1 MRIVQKSGLKGS
13 LKWIQLLINDHP
25 YVMNQQIGTS
35 TIDWVSPLKDDD
47 FAEYRDSEFLQILG
61 LKHLQ
66 EQLRNFWPNSGPQWD
81 ALGRSDNKYYLVEA
95 KANIPEI
102 KSTCK
107 AKNPRSVS
115 KIEQAISSTKQYL
128 NVENVGGWLDG
139 YYQYANRL
147 THLFFLRE
155 LCGVDAELVFVY
167 FCDDPTHI
175 STSREEWQTILT
187 DQKKV
192 MGIDKI
198 EHVTELFINCSE
210 M

>member
-1 MRIVQKSGLKGS
+1 MS
-13 LKWIQLLINDHP
+13 
-25 YVMNQQIGTS
+25 
-35 TIDWVSPLKDDD
+35 
-47 FAEYRDSEFLQILG
+47 
-61 LKHLQ
+61 
-66 EQLRNFWPNSGPQWD
+66 FWPTRGPQWD
-81 ALGRSDNKYYLVEA
+81 ALGKSEDKYYLVEA

-102 KSTCK
+102 KSICH
-107 AKNPRSVS
+107 ANSPSSVF
-115 KIEQAISSTKQYL
+115 KIEQAISATKQYL
-128 NVENVGGWLDG
+128 NVENGEGWLDG

-147 THLFFLRE
+147 AHLFFLRQ

-175 STSREEWQTILT
+175 STSRDDWHTALA

-192 MGIDKI
+192 MGIGKI